1 MKRLF
6 REKMSHGPTNKY
18 QRTQKKETVLFFGV
32 VRLIPEPFLTGDR
45 RKFVTLYSLCI

>member
-6 REKMSHGPTNKY
+6 REMLSRGPTNNY

-32 VRLIPEPFLTGDR
+32 AGFGT
-45 RKFVTLYSLCI
+45 